1 MCIRKIAGSLLIFIL
16 FSTPLLAQNDL
27 PEISDS
33 ELEKFSK
40 VFRDLRA
47 LDKEIQKNMIDI
59 VSEEKM
65 EIQRFNE
72 LYKQDLDPKQK
83 LNLSEKEEIKYTRIV
98 EEIENMQIDFQ
109 KDIEETL
116 RNVGLSVEKYQQIAT
131 RVQID
136 AHLQKRLRKSI
147 ND

>member
-1 MCIRKIAGSLLIFIL
+1 MIFIL

>member
-1 MCIRKIAGSLLIFIL
+1 MILIL

-40 VFRDLRA
+40 VFKDLRA
-47 LDKEIQKNMIDI
+47 LDKEIQNNMIDI

-65 EIQRFNE
+65 DIQRFNE
-72 LYKQDLDPKQK
+72 LYKKDLDPKQE
-83 LNLSEKEEIKYTRIV
+83 LNLSEEEKEKYAHIV

-109 KDIEETL
+109 KDIEKTL

-136 AHLQKRLRKSI
+136 AHLQKRLRKSVK
-147 ND
+147 D